1 MKKAIAISMLCF
13 ILSCSL
19 VSCGNNDKN
28 NTTTQNPDSKPAVTK
43 SETTAGTTYTVSGS
57 AAETSESEKHF
68 TDKGYGNVSE
78 HGVMPDETSPLEKI
92 PEAAETAVKD
102 AGDLVSDVID
112 DLT

>member
-1 MKKAIAISMLCF
+1 MKKAIAVSVLCF

-28 NTTTQNPDSKPAVTK
+28 NAAQNQDSTPAVTRT
-43 SETTAGTTYTVSGS
+43 ETSVVTTYTTVT
-57 AAETSESEKHF
+57 ETTESEKF
-68 TDKGYGNVSE
+68 FDKGEGDVSD

-92 PEAAETAVKD
+92 PEAAETAVRD